1 MGRWLGLARLFR
13 MPFAAGLALLS
24 GLVWDG
30 IGPQYVFMAFI
41 GLDLAIRVPL
51 LFRMPE
57 TLRLRFGKAVTA

>member
-1 MGRWLGLARLFR
+1 